1 MHRIRSDPP
10 RIREA
15 LGGGIVTTDTSA
27 GVRSGIGTSA
37 RRPDGEPKV
46 SGNFAYASDLSS
58 EDMLWGATRRSP
70 HAHARMVNLDITPAL
85 AMSGVRAVL
94 TQNDVPGEPLF
105 GQEEQDQPV
114 LCDGIARYWG
124 EPVAIVAADDE
135 ETARRAAAAIIV
147 EWEPLDPL
155 DDPDE
160 AADHGKVFRE
170 MRIRRGDEEAV
181 GSVVVEGFYETA
193 TQDQAPLGPEAGFAI
208 PDGLGGL
215 DLYITS
221 QWIHVDHRQIIACLD
236 MEPDSIR
243 CHPAGI
249 GGAFG
254 SREDIS
260 LHIHVAMLSLA
271 TGRVVKMVYDRSE
284 SFVGHVKRHPARM
297 WYRHEA
303 DEDGNLVKVTAR
315 LVFDGGAYAHTSR
328 AVLAN
333 AAFFTVGAY
342 RCDNVV
348 VDAAVSQTNNP
359 PCGAMRGFGAVQ
371 TCFGSEMQ
379 MDRLAQALD
388 MDPLELRRRN
398 ALAPG
403 DPMATSGQ
411 IIQGSLPTI
420 GVIDAV
426 EAIPLPLPLTEDDP
440 RLLPGG
446 TGLTTPKS
454 AVVRGVGYAVGI
466 KNLAFSEGFDDF
478 AEARVIMTAAG
489 IEVHTAAMEV
499 GQGLVTVCQQ
509 IARTVLG
516 TDRVAVVW
524 DDTSQIGSAGSTSA
538 SRQTQM
544 TGGAVYEAS
553 IGLRDRLIADHGGD
567 DLRDDGVYR
576 NSERVA
582 TIAEICAG
590 GPIEHHV
597 QFRHPETFEPDE
609 NGQGD
614 VHAGFVVAAHRA
626 VVDVDPELGL
636 VRVVRVDTAQDVGR
650 ALNPQAIT
658 GQLEG
663 GIMQGMGLAV
673 MEQLV
678 VDGGVI
684 KNPTFTDY
692 LIPTFVDAPDVE
704 TRIIE
709 EGDHWGPFGAK
720 GIGESPTISSTPAIV
735 AAISNAIGKNLTRV
749 PVPPEDIIGNA
760 ATLKASPHS

>member
-1 MHRIRSDPP
+1 
-10 RIREA
+10 
-15 LGGGIVTTDTSA
+15 
-27 GVRSGIGTSA
+27 
-37 RRPDGEPKV
+37 
-46 SGNFAYASDLSS
+46 
-58 EDMLWGATRRSP
+58 
-70 HAHARMVNLDITPAL
+70 
-85 AMSGVRAVL
+85 
-94 TQNDVPGEPLF
+94 
-105 GQEEQDQPV
+105 
-114 LCDGIARYWG
+114 
-124 EPVAIVAADDE
+124 
-135 ETARRAAAAIIV
+135 
-147 EWEPLDPL
+147 
-155 DDPDE
+155 
-160 AADHGKVFRE
+160 
-170 MRIRRGDEEAV
+170 
-181 GSVVVEGFYETA
+181 
-193 TQDQAPLGPEAGFAI
+193 
-208 PDGLGGL
+208 
-215 DLYITS
+215 
-221 QWIHVDHRQIIACLD
+221 
-236 MEPDSIR
+236 
-243 CHPAGI
+243 
-249 GGAFG
+249 
-254 SREDIS
+254 
-260 LHIHVAMLSLA
+260 
-271 TGRVVKMVYDRSE
+271 
-284 SFVGHVKRHPARM
+284 M

-303 DEDGNLVKVTAR
+303 DESGTLVKVTAR

-348 VDAAVSQTNNP
+348 VDAVAAKTNNP

-379 MDRLAQALD
+379 MDRLAEALD
-388 MDPLELRRRN
+388 MDPLDLRRRN

-403 DPMATSGQ
+403 DPVATSGQ
-411 IIQGSLPTI
+411 IIEGSLPTVA
-420 GVIDAV
+420 VIDAV
-426 EAIPLPLPLTEDDP
+426 EAIPLPDPLEDDDP

-446 TGLTTPKS
+446 TGLTTPAS
-454 AVVRGVGYAVGI
+454 SVVRGVGYAVGV

-478 AEARVIMTAAG
+478 AEARVVMTTAG
-489 IEVHTAAMEV
+489 VEVHTAAMEV

-524 DDTSQIGSAGSTSA
+524 DDTSKIGSAGSTSA

-544 TGGAVYEAS
+544 TGGAVLAAS
-553 IGLRDRLIADHGGD
+553 VGLRDRIIADHDGD

-576 NSERVA
+576 NGELMA
-582 TIAEICAG
+582 TLDKICEA
-590 GPIEHHV
+590 GPIEHHER
-597 QFRHPETFEPDE
+597 FRHPETFAPDE

-636 VRVVRVDTAQDVGR
+636 VRVVQLDTAQDVGK

-678 VDGGVI
+678 VDKGVI
-684 KNPTFTDY
+684 RNPTFTDY
-692 LIPTFVDAPDVE
+692 LIPTFLDAPAVE

-735 AAISNAIGKNLTRV
+735 SAIRAATGRDLTRV
-749 PVPPEDIIGNA
+749 PVLPEDIIGM
-760 ATLKASPHS
+760 